1 MFKKTL
7 LFIFI
12 LFCGYFLVSN
22 LKADIII
29 DNNVFNTEVVFFEW
43 DKNKG
48 LGDRKELK
56 ENKGMFFF
64 YFNKDIK
71 YFWMKDMQFPIDILW
86 VNGNK
91 IVNISE
97 NVPIYTN
104 EEITRMNSVYPIDK
118 VIELKAGTVS
128 KYGIKIND
136 EVKYKTLP

>member
-1 MFKKTL
+1 
-7 LFIFI
+7 
-12 LFCGYFLVSN
+12 
-22 LKADIII
+22 
-29 DNNVFNTEVVFFEW
+29 
-43 DKNKG
+43 
-48 LGDRKELK
+48 
-56 ENKGMFFF
+56 
-64 YFNKDIK
+64 
-71 YFWMKDMQFPIDILW
+71 FWMKDMQFPIDILW

>member
-1 MFKKTL
+1 MKYKLLIL
-7 LFIFI
+7 LFVFIFGHFFI
-12 LFCGYFLVSN
+12 SY
-22 LKADIII
+22 LKAEIII
-29 DNNVFNTEVVFFEW
+29 NENIFNTDVVVFQW
-43 DKNKG
+43 DKLKG
-48 LGDRKELK
+48 LGGKEELK
-56 ENKGMFFF
+56 DDEGMFFL
-64 YFNKDIK
+64 YLNKDIRS
-71 YFWMKDMQFPIDILW
+71 FWMKDMQFPIDILW